1 MTLVI
6 REATID
12 DAPVFQ
18 AFVAEL
24 FGESLNVLY
33 DQPEVP
39 TVRYQAGLISRLCSH
54 PASCLL
60 LAFHDKQLAGVLD
73 LHGFQKTQ
81 REHCAVFGMS
91 VAKVF
96 RNQGVGRALV
106 EEMLHFAESNELLGR
121 IELEVFETNIAAIHL
136 YESMQFRHEGR
147 KRAAVRVNDRHID
160 ILCMALL
167 LNELEPG
174 EVTSPVDPLPQ

>member
-12 DAPVFQ
+12 DAAAFQ

-24 FGESLNVLY
+24 FGESLSVLY
-33 DQPEVP
+33 EHTEVP
-39 TVRYQAGLISRLCSH
+39 TVRHQAGLISRLCSH
-54 PASCLL
+54 PTSCLL
-60 LAFHDKQLAGVLD
+60 LAFRDRQLAGVLD
-73 LHGFQKTQ
+73 LHGFQKPQ

-91 VAKVF
+91 VAKAF

-106 EEMLHFAESNELLGR
+106 EEMLCFANKNEVLSR
-121 IELEVFETNIAAIHL
+121 IELEVFETNSAAIHL
-136 YESMQFRHEGR
+136 YESMQFSHEGR
-147 KRAAVRVNDRHID
+147 KCAAVRVNDRHID

-167 LNELEPG
+167 LNELG
-174 EVTSPVDPLPQ
+174 SSEVAT